1 MYDIEPN
8 RYKVRELPRRSRYYQ
23 ALTDAKLLDPGKE
36 YKHLP
41 EYVSIWILTE
51 DPFGLNRMLYT
62 VRNKVEEVSD
72 AYFEDGVTKLFLYAY
87 GEIGGRE
94 ELRSLLK
101 YFVNSDSANAT
112 DEEHE
117 EIHKIVTSIKENAE
131 RRNRYMTLK
140 EMIQFEK
147 EESFDKGIE
156 QGIIIHISSLRE
168 FNIQEEQIL
177 DNVMQKFSVSKEKA
191 MELMAEGN

>member
-8 RYKVRELPRRSRYYQ
+8 RYKGKDLPRRRRYYQ
-23 ALTDAKLLDPGKE
+23 ALTDAKLLDPGRE

-51 DPFGLNRMLYT
+51 DPFGTNRMVYT
-62 VRNKVEEVSD
+62 VRNKVE
-72 AYFEDGVTKLFLYAY
+72 KL
-87 GEIGGRE
+87 
-94 ELRSLLK
+94 
-101 YFVNSDSANAT
+101 
-112 DEEHE
+112 E

-147 EESFDKGIE
+147 EESYD
-156 QGIIIHISSLRE
+156 
-168 FNIQEEQIL
+168 
-177 DNVMQKFSVSKEKA
+177 
-191 MELMAEGN
+191 EGYDEGVAFG